1 MKKNKGRCF
10 TIGCLL
16 IGQIVFLPACS
27 VRKQREKSVWRQEE
41 TYRLQ
46 TDSLF
51 SGGKRRRESKSIRQW
66 EMIRLS
72 PPDST
77 GRQHVSAGGRGRAH
91 PGSHPP
97 GTPGA
102 AVPSR
107 RTACGETSPE
117 PSGKR
122 RTTVRETR
130 QKNSRPRPPYGNGW
144 PGSLPSSGESRD
156 SAGSAGISVRRQGRI
171 SVLRGRSCRPGG

>member
-72 PPDST
+72 PPS
-77 GRQHVSAGGRGRAH
+77 GA
-91 PGSHPP
+91 

>member
-1 MKKNKGRCF
+1 MKKNKGCRF

-51 SGGKRRRESKSIRQW
+51 SGGKRRRESESIRQW
-66 EMIRLS
+66 EMICLS

-77 GRQHVSAGGRGRAH
+77 GRQHVSA
-91 PGSHPP
+91 
-97 GTPGA
+97 
-102 AVPSR
+102 V
-107 RTACGETSPE
+107 
-117 PSGKR
+117 
-122 RTTVRETR
+122 VRFR
-130 QKNSRPRPPYGNGW
+130 
-144 PGSLPSSGESRD
+144 
-156 SAGSAGISVRRQGRI
+156 
-171 SVLRGRSCRPGG
+171 

>member
-1 MKKNKGRCF
+1 MKKNKGCRF

-51 SGGKRRRESKSIRQW
+51 SGGKRRRESESIRQW
-66 EMIRLS
+66 EMICLS
-72 PPDST
+72 PPT
-77 GRQHVSAGGRGRAH
+77 ALAGNTYRLSSGA
-91 PGSHPP
+91 

-102 AVPSR
+102 AVPSEDSLR
-107 RTACGETSPE
+107 RNVTGTVQQKEDNRSRDKAEKQQTPTALWKWAAG
-117 PSGKR
+117 
-122 RTTVRETR
+122 VIAVV
-130 QKNSRPRPPYGNGW
+130 
-144 PGSLPSSGESRD
+144 GESRD

>member
-1 MKKNKGRCF
+1 MKKNKGCRF

-66 EMIRLS
+66 EMICLS
-72 PPDST
+72 PPT
-77 GRQHVSAGGRGRAH
+77 ALAGNTYRLSSGA
-91 PGSHPP
+91 

-130 QKNSRPRPPYGNGW
+130 QKNSRPRPPYGNGR

-156 SAGSAGISVRRQGRI
+156 SAGSAGISVRRQGRT